1 MKRVRTRF
9 EPRRAGDWTDLGSFG
24 TLERSMS
31 SKLRIAIQYM
41 PATAGF
47 VACAAAGT
55 GVTQNLDPR
64 GGS

>member
-1 MKRVRTRF
+1 
-9 EPRRAGDWTDLGSFG
+9 
-24 TLERSMS
+24 MS
-31 SKLRIAIQYM
+31 SKSRIAIQYM
-41 PATAGF
+41 PAFAGF